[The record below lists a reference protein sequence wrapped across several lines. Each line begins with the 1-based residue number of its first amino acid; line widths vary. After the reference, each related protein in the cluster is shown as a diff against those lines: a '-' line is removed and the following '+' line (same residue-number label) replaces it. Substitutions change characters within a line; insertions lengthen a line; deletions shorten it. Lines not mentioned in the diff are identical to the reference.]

1 MKQRQGI
8 DNRKI
13 YRYGKQFTSI
23 RNFRAL
29 SYPISFCM

>member
-1 MKQRQGI
+1 MKWRQGI

-13 YRYGKQFTSI
+13 YRHEKQFTSI

-29 SYPISFCM
+29 SYPVSFCM